1 MAEMTLEL
9 QENVCLRGRYIIKK
23 IIGSGGF
30 GITYKAY
37 DSHNKKNCA
46 IKELFPRGV
55 VTRLA
60 DGANVSSVSSDK
72 QRIFEHGKER
82 FLEEAQILQRLGNV
96 RAVVNVYDF
105 FQENGTCYFVMEYL
119 EGINLGQLAKARG
132 GSLPW
137 EAVADIVSDVGNVL
151 VQVHRMNIF
160 HRDIS
165 PDNIFITYE
174 GNVKL
179 IDFGNA
185 KNIVRADG
193 DRLSVVLK
201 PGFAPL
207 EQYSTNGHQGTFT
220 DVYSLACT
228 MYFILTGNKLPD
240 AMDRVRGVN
249 YVTLKQLGYPEYIS
263 VAIDKALALK
273 YRERT
278 QTVQEFLSDLRLN
291 LKAAPPEEMIAKP
304 PAPPT
309 DKTTVDDKGKQW
321 LQNTMSGMTSQIQ
334 TVKTPIPI
342 IDVLNGRQTGMKY
355 KLPVNTK
362 VIIGRSEAMAHIVIK
377 EDLYISKSHCEI
389 FFDSIENVFY
399 MVDHSTNGTYVEGK
413 KLVKDNIYR
422 VPAGSRVALG
432 GSRCM
437 LKVGVIYER

>member
-9 QENVCLRGRYIIKK
+9 QENVCLEGRYIIKK

-37 DSHNKKNCA
+37 DNYNQKNCA

-60 DGANVSSVSSDK
+60 DGITVSSLSPDK
-72 QRIFEHGKER
+72 QRVFEHGKER
-82 FLEEAQILQRLGNV
+82 FLEEAEILQRLGNV
-96 RAVVNVYDF
+96 KAVVNVYDF
-105 FQENGTCYFVMEYL
+105 FQENETCYFVMEYL
-119 EGINLGQLAKARG
+119 EGINLGQLAKAKG

-165 PDNIFITYE
+165 PDNIFITYQ
-174 GNVKL
+174 GIVKL

-207 EQYSTNGHQGTFT
+207 EQYSTSGPQGTFT

-228 MYFILTGNKLPD
+228 MYFILTGKKLPD
-240 AMDRVRGVN
+240 AMDRVKGVR
-249 YVTLKQLGYPEYIS
+249 YATLKQLGYPEYIS
-263 VAIDKALALK
+263 AAVDKALTLR

-278 QTVQEFLSDLRLN
+278 QTIQEFLNDLRLN
-291 LKAAPPEEMIAKP
+291 YKVRKP
-304 PAPPT
+304 DERNLPHGNKPS
-309 DKTTVDDKGKQW
+309 VDDKGKAW
-321 LQNTMSGMTSQIQ
+321 LQTTMTSTTVQIKAA
-334 TVKTPIPI
+334 KTPIPV
-342 IDVLNGRQTGMKY
+342 IDVLSGRQAGMKY

-362 VIIGRSEAMAHIVIK
+362 VIIGRNETMAHIVIK

-389 FFDSIENVFY
+389 FFDSMENVFY

-413 KLVKDNIYR
+413 KLVKDNIYQ
-422 VPAGSRVALG
+422 VPVGSRVLLG
-432 GSRCM
+432 GNRCM

>member
-291 LKAAPPEEMIAKP
+291 IKSEPSGKMIIHSAASMDA
-304 PAPPT
+304 A
-309 DKTTVDDKGKQW
+309 DDKGKKW
-321 LQNTMSGMTSQIQ
+321 LQTTMSSS
-334 TVKTPIPI
+334 TVKMRAAKTPIPV
-342 IDVLNGRQTGMKY
+342 IDVLSGRQTGMKY
-355 KLPVNTK
+355 KLPLNTK
-362 VIIGRSEAMAHIVIK
+362 IIIGRSEAMAHIVIK

-389 FFDSIENVFY
+389 FFDSMEKVFY
-399 MVDHSTNGTYVEGK
+399 MADHSTNGTYVEGK
-413 KLVKDNIYR
+413 KLVKDNIYQ
-422 VPAGSRVALG
+422 VPIGSRIALG

-437 LKVGVIYER
+437 LKVGVIYE

>member
-9 QENVCLRGRYIIKK
+9 QENICLRGRYIIKK

-37 DSHNKKNCA
+37 DNHNKKNCA

-60 DGANVSSVSSDK
+60 DGKTVSSVSPDK
-72 QRIFEHGKER
+72 QKVFEHGKER

-96 RAVVNVYDF
+96 KAVVNVYDF

-119 EGINLGQLAKARG
+119 EGINLGQLARTKG

-137 EAVADIVSDVGNVL
+137 EAVAEIVSDVGTVL

-207 EQYSTNGHQGTFT
+207 EQYSTSGHQGTFT

-240 AMDRVRGVN
+240 AMDRVKGVR
-249 YVTLKQLGYPEYIS
+249 YVTLEQLGYPEYIS

-278 QTVQEFLSDLRLN
+278 QTIQGFLRDLRIN
-291 LKAAPPEEMIAKP
+291 CKEEAPDKRIIPSEPPVDKAS
-304 PAPPT
+304 
-309 DKTTVDDKGKQW
+309 VGDKGKDW
-321 LQNTMSGMTSQIQ
+321 LQTTMSSTTVQIQ
-334 TVKTPIPI
+334 AAKAPIPV
-342 IDVLNGRQTGMKY
+342 IDVLSGRQTGMKY

-362 VIIGRSEAMAHIVIK
+362 VVIGRSEAMAHIVIK

-413 KLVKDNIYR
+413 KLVNGNIYQ
-422 VPAGSRVALG
+422 VPIGSRVILG
-432 GSRCM
+432 GSKCK

>member
-9 QENVCLRGRYIIKK
+9 QENVCLKGRYIIKK
-23 IIGSGGF
+23 TIGSGGF

-37 DSHNKKNCA
+37 DNYNQKNCA

-60 DGANVSSVSSDK
+60 NGINVSSMSPDK
-72 QRIFEHGKER
+72 QRVFEHGKER
-82 FLEEAQILQRLGNV
+82 FLEEAEILQQLGNV
-96 RAVVNVYDF
+96 KAVVNVYDF

-119 EGINLGQLAKARG
+119 EGINLGQLARVKG

-151 VQVHRMNIF
+151 VQVHNMNIF

-165 PDNIFITYE
+165 PDNIFITYQ

-185 KNIVRADG
+185 KNIVRVDG

-207 EQYSTNGHQGTFT
+207 EQYSTSGPQGTFT

-228 MYFILTGNKLPD
+228 MYFILTGKKLPD
-240 AMDRVRGVN
+240 AMDRVKGVK
-249 YVTLKQLGYPEYIS
+249 YVTLKQFGYPEYIS
-263 VAIDKALALK
+263 VAVDKALTLK

-278 QTVQEFLSDLRLN
+278 QTIQGFLSDLRLN
-291 LKAAPPEEMIAKP
+291 YKARKPEEKITPYGNKP
-304 PAPPT
+304 PVDDRGKDWLQT
-309 DKTTVDDKGKQW
+309 TMTSTTV
-321 LQNTMSGMTSQIQ
+321 QIK
-334 TVKTPIPI
+334 VAKILIPV
-342 IDVLNGRQTGMKY
+342 IDVLSGRQAGMKY

-362 VIIGRSEAMAHIVIK
+362 IIIGRNEAMAHIVIK

-389 FFDSIENVFY
+389 FFDSMENVFY

-413 KLVKDNIYR
+413 KLVKDNIYQ
-422 VPAGSRVALG
+422 VPVGSMVALG
-432 GSRCM
+432 GNRCT

>member
-9 QENVCLRGRYIIKK
+9 QENVCLEGRYIIKK

-37 DSHNKKNCA
+37 DNYNQKNCA

-60 DGANVSSVSSDK
+60 DGISVSSLSPDK
-72 QRIFEHGKER
+72 QKVFEHGKER
-82 FLEEAQILQRLGNV
+82 FLEEAEILQRLGNV
-96 RAVVNVYDF
+96 KAVVNVYDF

-119 EGINLGQLAKARG
+119 EGINLGQLAKAKG

-137 EAVADIVSDVGNVL
+137 EAVADIVSDVGSVL

-165 PDNIFITYE
+165 PDNIFITYQ
-174 GNVKL
+174 GTVKL

-207 EQYSTNGHQGTFT
+207 EQYSTSGPQGTFT

-228 MYFILTGNKLPD
+228 MYFILTGKKLPD
-240 AMDRVRGVN
+240 AMDRVKGVR
-249 YVTLKQLGYPEYIS
+249 YATLKQFGYPEYIS
-263 VAIDKALALK
+263 AAVDKALTLR

-278 QTVQEFLSDLRLN
+278 QTIQEFLNDLRLN
-291 LKAAPPEEMIAKP
+291 YKGRKP
-304 PAPPT
+304 DERNISHGNMPSA
-309 DKTTVDDKGKQW
+309 DDKGKAW
-321 LQNTMSGMTSQIQ
+321 LQTTMTSTTVQIKAA
-334 TVKTPIPI
+334 KTPIPV
-342 IDVLNGRQTGMKY
+342 IDVLSGRQAGMKY

-362 VIIGRSEAMAHIVIK
+362 VIIGRNETMAHIVIK

-389 FFDSIENVFY
+389 FFDSMENVFY

-413 KLVKDNIYR
+413 KLVKDNIYQ
-422 VPAGSRVALG
+422 VPVGSRILLG
-432 GSRCM
+432 GNRCM

>member
-9 QENVCLRGRYIIKK
+9 QENVCLEGRYIIKK

-37 DSHNKKNCA
+37 DNYNQKNCA

-60 DGANVSSVSSDK
+60 DGISVSSLSPDK
-72 QRIFEHGKER
+72 QKVFEHGKER
-82 FLEEAQILQRLGNV
+82 FLEEAEILQRLGNV
-96 RAVVNVYDF
+96 KAVVNVYDF

-119 EGINLGQLAKARG
+119 EGINLGQLAKAKG

-137 EAVADIVSDVGNVL
+137 EAVADIVSDVGSVL

-165 PDNIFITYE
+165 PDNIFITYQ
-174 GNVKL
+174 GTVKL

-207 EQYSTNGHQGTFT
+207 EQYSTSGPQGTFT

-228 MYFILTGNKLPD
+228 MYFILTGKKLPD
-240 AMDRVRGVN
+240 AMDRVKGVR
-249 YVTLKQLGYPEYIS
+249 YATLKQFGYPEYIS
-263 VAIDKALALK
+263 AAVDKALTLR

-278 QTVQEFLSDLRLN
+278 QTIQEFLNDLRLN
-291 LKAAPPEEMIAKP
+291 YKGRKP
-304 PAPPT
+304 DERNISHGNMPSA
-309 DKTTVDDKGKQW
+309 DDKGKDW
-321 LQNTMSGMTSQIQ
+321 LQTTMTSTTVQIKAA
-334 TVKTPIPI
+334 KTPIPV
-342 IDVLNGRQTGMKY
+342 IDVLSGRQAGMKY

-362 VIIGRSEAMAHIVIK
+362 VIIGRNETMAHIVIK

-389 FFDSIENVFY
+389 FFDSMENVFY

-413 KLVKDNIYR
+413 KLVKDNIYQ
-422 VPAGSRVALG
+422 VPVGSRILLG
-432 GSRCM
+432 GNRCM